1 MQLKLLNMNNYIKI
15 KNLTKKYEKNKSIKV
30 LNNITFNFEP
40 GKTYSIMGPSGSGK
54 STLLNLLS
62 LIDNPSAGSI
72 EISNNKIKSN
82 NKVKNDLIRAK
93 KIGII
98 YQDKNLLSD
107 FTALENVY
115 LPNLLVSKEK
125 QKSIELAKKLIK
137 SVGMSSRINH
147 FPNELSG
154 GENQR
159 IAIAR
164 ALINNPDIILADEP
178 TGSLDSD
185 NAKLIFKI
193 LFNLK
198 NKNRI
203 IIFATHNRYF
213 ANMADCKIMMNDG
226 NMQIINAAA

>member
-1 MQLKLLNMNNYIKI
+1 MNNYIKI
-15 KNLTKKYEKNKSIKV
+15 KNLTKKYEKDKSIKV
-30 LNNITFNFEP
+30 LNNISFNFES
-40 GKTYSIMGPSGSGK
+40 GKTYSIIGPSGSGK

-62 LIDNPSAGSI
+62 LIDNPTAGSI
-72 EISNNKIKSN
+72 EISNYKIKSN
-82 NKVKNDLIRAK
+82 NKVENDLIRAK

-115 LPNLLVSKEK
+115 LPNLLISKEK
-125 QKSIELAKKLIK
+125 QKSLELAKKLIK
-137 SVGMSSRINH
+137 NLGMSHRIKH

-213 ANMADCKIMMNDG
+213 ANMADCKIIMNNG
-226 NMQIINAAA
+226 NINFTNAPI

>member
-1 MQLKLLNMNNYIKI
+1 MNNYIKI

-30 LNNITFNFEP
+30 LNDITFNFEP
-40 GKTYSIMGPSGSGK
+40 GKTYSIIGPSGSGK

-62 LIDNPSAGSI
+62 LIDNPTSGSI
-72 EISNNKIKSN
+72 EINSNKIKLNNKIE
-82 NKVKNDLIRAK
+82 NDLIRAK

-115 LPNLLVSKEK
+115 LPNLLISKEK
-125 QKSIELAKKLIK
+125 QNSIELAKKLIK
-137 SVGMSSRINH
+137 NVGMSSRINH

-178 TGSLDSD
+178 TGSLDTD

-226 NMQIINAAA
+226 NIQIINATI

>member
-1 MQLKLLNMNNYIKI
+1 MSNFIKI
-15 KNLTKKYEKNKSIKV
+15 RNINKKYEKNKTIKV
-30 LNNITFNFEP
+30 LNDITFNFES
-40 GKTYSIMGPSGSGK
+40 GKIYSISGPSGSGK

-62 LIDNPSAGSI
+62 LIDAPSSGSI
-72 EISNNKIKSN
+72 EINKIKINFN
-82 NKVKNDLIRAK
+82 NKVENDIIRAK

-107 FTALENVY
+107 FSAFENVY
-115 LPNLLVSKEK
+115 LPNLLLSNDKLA
-125 QKSIELAKKLIK
+125 SAYLAKKIIK
-137 SVGMSSRINH
+137 NVNLSSRLNH
-147 FPNELSG
+147 FPSELSG

-164 ALINNPDIILADEP
+164 AIINNPEIILADEP
-178 TGSLDSD
+178 TGSLDFE
-185 NAKLIFKI
+185 NAKQIFKI

-213 ANMADCKIMMNDG
+213 ANMADCKIKMIGGKMKITNER
-226 NMQIINAAA
+226 IN

>member
-1 MQLKLLNMNNYIKI
+1 MNNCIKI
-15 KNLTKKYEKNKSIKV
+15 TNLSKKYEKNKAIKV
-30 LNNITFNFEP
+30 LKDLSFNFVS
-40 GKTYSIMGPSGSGK
+40 GKSYSIMGPSGSGK
-54 STLLNLLS
+54 STLLNMLS
-62 LIDNPSAGSI
+62 LIDSPTTGSI
-72 EISNNKIKSN
+72 VINNKKINTN
-82 NKVKNDLIRAK
+82 NNLENDIIRAS

-115 LPNLLVSKEK
+115 LPNLLISKEK
-125 QKSIELAKKLIK
+125 QKSKELAKKLIK
-137 SVGMSSRINH
+137 KVGMITRLNH

-164 ALINNPDIILADEP
+164 ALINDPEIILADEP
-178 TGSLDSD
+178 TGNLDSD

-198 NKNRI
+198 SKNRI

-213 ANMADCKIMMNDG
+213 ANMADCKITMNNG
-226 NMQIINAAA
+226 NITVTNGSI

>member
-1 MQLKLLNMNNYIKI
+1 MNNYIKI

-62 LIDNPSAGSI
+62 LIDNPTSGSI
-72 EISNNKIKSN
+72 EINSNKIKPN
-82 NKVKNDLIRAK
+82 NKVENDLIRAK

-115 LPNLLVSKEK
+115 LPNLLISKEK
-125 QKSIELAKKLIK
+125 QNSIELAKKLIK
-137 SVGMSSRINH
+137 NVGMSSRINH

-178 TGSLDSD
+178 TGSLDTD

-198 NKNRI
+198 NR
-203 IIFATHNRYF
+203 
-213 ANMADCKIMMNDG
+213 
-226 NMQIINAAA
+226 